1 MGSQSELNDKEE
13 DAEVQEEGNKEIEA
27 RKKEMAKIYE
37 KKLIE
42 SLRSLGE
49 LSSDEERRIDA
60 KK

>member
-1 MGSQSELNDKEE
+1 
-13 DAEVQEEGNKEIEA
+13 
-27 RKKEMAKIYE
+27 MAKVYE